1 MKFFRFILKTVC
13 VLLAVALTLTA
24 VFFRNNGV
32 NIVSLDSKNG
42 VRAESISVSDISEKN
57 YKKIAESGYLE
68 LYFDEKTTGIMIKD
82 AAGGKKWYAMPD
94 GSESAMVSMT
104 VFDKNGEHQL
114 NSTTNSV
121 AFSSFMSKITDSGV
135 SVKYTMA
142 QDKATAEKK
151 RFSGDDIAFEV
162 SADFTL
168 KDGNFFVKA
177 AYKNLSGN
185 KNCAVA
191 DFSVLQYFG
200 AFKDPKED
208 DFLLLPDG
216 CGALACPYF
225 ESGENEY
232 SCKVYGD
239 DYALGNKKNN
249 RALMGAFGMK
259 RGESA
264 YAVVIDSAEESAKIK
279 AVSSKDGFSRIYAD
293 FSFDYMQKN
302 EKNLY
307 IYTNKSTSFSLCY
320 KFLTKDNA
328 TYSDIASACREQFIR
343 NGTLS
348 AASIEN
354 ADEVPMSLVL
364 TGAYKEKV
372 HSLKYDEYTTFSQAE
387 DIIKRVKAK
396 GVNNLSVRYTGVF
409 ENDSDRIIP
418 TLGGKSGLKS
428 LADYA
433 KAQNVKLFL
442 DLNVMTYESTF
453 GRLDFSAARTMN
465 KYTFNTNILNSLNQ
479 KKSVKFRTLKKSNDY
494 IDSIIGKAAELG
506 VTGFC
511 VNDAGGILTSD
522 FSASGA
528 KRVDYKSGIMSQLSA
543 LSGVGDVMTD
553 TGSIYTVKGS
563 SSICSVPA
571 GVSYEESKKYVK
583 IPFVQSVLHGMT
595 VLSST
600 PVNTASD
607 STEAMLRCIEY
618 GLCPSFSVVY
628 KKPEGSKM
636 NVEFDSAA
644 SDIISAYTQVAEALD
659 SLEGERITGHS
670 NVKDGVFCTTYS
682 DSTRIY
688 VNYGDEAV
696 TVSGV
701 TVPEK
706 GFVRIS

>member
-1 MKFFRFILKTVC
+1 MKFFRIVLKAVC
-13 VLLAVALTLTA
+13 VILAVALTLTA
-24 VFFRNNGV
+24 IFFRNNGV
-32 NIVSLDSKNG
+32 NIVSLDGKNG
-42 VRAESISVSDISEKN
+42 VRAESVSISEISEKN

-68 LYFDEKTTGIMIKD
+68 LYFDEETTGIMIKD

-104 VFDKNGEHQL
+104 VLDKNGSHQL
-114 NSTTNSV
+114 NSVSNSV
-121 AFSSFMSKITDSGV
+121 DFSTFTSEISDSGV

-151 RFSGDDIAFEV
+151 KFASDDIAFEV

-185 KNCAVA
+185 KNCVVA
-191 DFSVLQYFG
+191 DFSVLPYFG
-200 AFKDPKED
+200 AFKDAKED

-216 CGALACPYF
+216 CGALARPFY

-239 DYALGNKKNN
+239 DYAVGNFKNS

-264 YAVVIDSAEESAKIK
+264 YAVVIDSAEEFAKIK

-293 FSFDYMQKN
+293 FNFDYMQKN
-302 EKNLY
+302 DKNMY
-307 IYTNKSTSFSLCY
+307 IYTNGNTSFSLCY
-320 KFLTKDNA
+320 KFLSKDNA

-348 AASIEN
+348 ASSIEN
-354 ADEVPMSLVL
+354 ADEVPMSLMI
-364 TGAYKEKV
+364 TGAYKPTRR
-372 HSLKYDEYTTFSQAE
+372 SLKYEEYTTFSQAE

-396 GVNNLSVRYTGVF
+396 GVNNLSVRYTGIF
-409 ENDSDRIIP
+409 ESSSDGIIS
-418 TLGGKSGLKS
+418 TLGGKSELKNM
-428 LADYA
+428 ADYA

-442 DLNVMTYESTF
+442 DLNILTYDSAM
-453 GRLDFSAARTMN
+453 GGLDFSAARTMN
-465 KYTFNTNILNSLNQ
+465 KYTFNKNISNSFNQ

-494 IDSIIGKAAELG
+494 IDSVIGEASGLG

-511 VNDAGGILTSD
+511 VNDAGSILTSD

-528 KRVDYKSGIMSQLSA
+528 KRSDYKTGIMSQLSA
-543 LSGVGDVMTD
+543 LSGVGEVMAD
-553 TGSIYTVKGS
+553 TGNIYTVKGS
-563 SSICSVPA
+563 TSIDNVPMS
-571 GVSYEESKKYVK
+571 VSYEESEKYVK

-595 VLSST
+595 VLSSA

-618 GLCPSFSVVY
+618 GLCPSFTVVS
-628 KKPEGSKM
+628 KKPEGSKL
-636 NVEFDSAA
+636 NVEFDTVA

-659 SLEGERITGHS
+659 SLEGERITAHS
-670 NVKDGVFCTTYS
+670 NVKDGVYCTTYS

-688 VNYGDEAV
+688 VNYGDTAV